1 MSGALI
7 ETTRG
12 RCEPQ
17 LDRQR
22 AASQA
27 VDGFCQQTLL
37 RELDASSA
45 ALLDSQTGPYD
56 LNVVP
61 VRQDERRIEV
71 IANGLPLWGGVQLAV
86 DTTLVSPLTA
96 AGMPR
101 RDSGHTAGAA
111 LCVAERAKART
122 YPKPA
127 SGRRC
132 RLVVLGP
139 ARH

>member
-17 LDRQR
+17 LDNTRGWQR

-71 IANGLPLWGGVQLAV
+71 IANGCLCGAVCSLPLTPHWCRPSLQLACHAETV
-86 DTTLVSPLTA
+86 ATPLGQRCVSLNVPKL
-96 AGMPR
+96 
-101 RDSGHTAGAA
+101 GHTQSLLPGAA
-111 LCVAERAKART
+111 VGSSC
-122 YPKPA
+122 
-127 SGRRC
+127 
-132 RLVVLGP
+132 
-139 ARH
+139 